1 MLGSALFLLTL
12 FVLKRDIN
20 RIAQNKKKT
29 SDSALL
35 DNGSEKK
42 ESVHENEAYD
52 QKEDNASEHF

>member
-1 MLGSALFLLTL
+1 VLGSALFLLTL

-42 ESVHENEAYD
+42 ESVHENESFN
-52 QKEDNASEHF
+52 QKDDDASDHF